1 MAMQRSLL
9 WKTLQM
15 PARILTSLM
24 FDLQVHNVE
33 NVPAEGGVLLAA
45 NHQSNLDPVL
55 VAVRLR
61 RPVSFLAKEELFK
74 NFFLRNLIESLHA
87 FPIKQNSGDLG
98 AVRETMRRLEEGHVL
113 NVYPEGTRTDDGK
126 IQPLQKGIALII
138 RKTAAPVVPVAIEGS
153 FYAWTKGRKVPRP
166 GKIDVMYGKPMRFEG
181 MKADEILT
189 GLHGALVALLE
200 ELKEKRRIAG
210 RE

>member
-1 MAMQRSLL
+1 MERSLL
-9 WKTLQM
+9 WKTLQA
-15 PARILTSLM
+15 PARVITSLM
-24 FDLQVHNVE
+24 FDLRVHNKE

-61 RPVSFLAKEELFK
+61 RPVSFLAKEELFT
-74 NFFLRNLIESLHA
+74 NFFLGGLIRALHA

-113 NVYPEGTRTDDGK
+113 NVYPEGTRTEDGN

-138 RKTAAPVVPVAIEGS
+138 RKTTVPVVPVAIEGS
-153 FYAWTKGRKVPRP
+153 FHAWTKGRKVPRS
-166 GKIDVMYGKPMRFEG
+166 GKIDVIYGKPMRFDG
-181 MKADEILT
+181 MKAEEILT
-189 GLHGALVALLE
+189 RLHGELVKLLE
-200 ELKEKRRIAG
+200 ELREKRRLAG